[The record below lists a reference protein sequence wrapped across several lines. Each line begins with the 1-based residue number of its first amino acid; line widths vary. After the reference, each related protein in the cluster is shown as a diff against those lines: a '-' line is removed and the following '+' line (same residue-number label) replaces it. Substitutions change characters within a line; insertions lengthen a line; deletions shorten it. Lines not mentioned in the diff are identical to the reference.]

1 MLVRGPGLRIHRS
14 RQLNACYRV
23 VECVGLGYGNRL
35 SRYTGLRTTPGN
47 KHDFTGPGSD
57 VPDRSLAVG
66 EVILSY
72 SIL

>member
-1 MLVRGPGLRIHRS
+1 MRRS
-14 RQLNACYRV
+14 RQHDACYRV
-23 VECVGLGYGNRL
+23 VECVGLGYGTRL
-35 SRYTGLRTTPGN
+35 RRNFTGLYRTTPGN

-57 VPDRSLAVG
+57 VPDPSLAVG